1 MSIPTRIHLEAVR
14 LVRERKASGYQEACR
29 MIAARR
35 NKPQPA
41 KPRELRFP
49 YRDD

>member
-14 LVRERKASGYQEACR
+14 LVRERKASGYREACR

-35 NKPQPA
+35 KKTQPVTV
-41 KPRELRFP
+41 REIRLP